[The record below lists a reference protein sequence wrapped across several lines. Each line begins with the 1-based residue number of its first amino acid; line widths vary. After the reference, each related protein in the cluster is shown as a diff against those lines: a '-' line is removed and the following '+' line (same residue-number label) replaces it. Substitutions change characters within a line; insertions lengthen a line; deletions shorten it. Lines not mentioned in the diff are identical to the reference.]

1 MKEGRVMFRLG
12 IRIVNMQ
19 IRKPKTQQQRNIRKQ
34 KLIMRNLGTKQIVL
48 RKIRKWKIDIK
59 PKWNIGSIKWNIQ
72 ERIIVEMLKETDNE
86 ELRVYSRIQESR
98 LFLSVKS

>member
-1 MKEGRVMFRLG
+1 MFRLG

-86 ELRVYSRIQESR
+86 ELRVYSRI
-98 LFLSVKS
+98 